1 MCLDPRKL
9 YPSSNAQ
16 LLAHRLQVGGG
27 RARCLRPKAAPSQVQ
42 LARSRWPRH
51 GPAPGVPAAGRKAE
65 AVQASTLERLAEPS
79 GEAPVSCS
87 QTGPEL
93 GRGVQS
99 VDSLPAAGSPAISLW
114 LAELSPACSADSRSS
129 APVHYTSGES
139 AGRVIPRSPRAADL
153 PEARVSPAEEILAVS
168 ARRLL
173 KNWTRIRR

>member
-1 MCLDPRKL
+1 
-9 YPSSNAQ
+9 
-16 LLAHRLQVGGG
+16 V
-27 RARCLRPKAAPSQVQ
+27 
-42 LARSRWPRH
+42 
-51 GPAPGVPAAGRKAE
+51 PAPESSPLPSAVGALEMASPRTGHRCASGLPQGE